1 MLEAKYVV
9 SSAPGTAIMFDDVER
24 IREALQFIDPGDR
37 ETWVKMGFAIK
48 DEFGDVGFDLWDE
61 WSQQASSYDYQ
72 AAKAMWKSANV
83 TGPVKIGTLFHAA
96 KEGGWVSSRSYQQ
109 PEPEI
114 LVERQRIAAERT
126 AKQSVDEMRERDVT
140 MKKANAIYQAAKPA
154 VGNPYLVRKNVQPVS
169 TLSQI
174 SAGLAASILGYSPK
188 SNGELLEGEL
198 LVVPVKQGGQLTTVE
213 LIDGNKR
220 KAALAGRG
228 TKIGGYWATERLPCD
243 DQVAFT
249 LLIGEGVATVLSAS
263 SASGHAGVAALSST
277 NLKEVATAMRS
288 RYPTATLIILA
299 DLIKASGTPDP
310 HAIEAAQVANG
321 RLAVPDFGS
330 DREAAMKDF
339 NDMMQVCGAEA
350 VVSALTNASQVE
362 SLTTVSTDKSDV
374 IRTANNG
381 WQKPQ
386 SLAANMG
393 REPYPIDALPSSI
406 RGAVQ
411 EVAAFVK
418 APLPMVVMSALAAL
432 SLTIQAHADVK
443 RLEKLVGPIGL
454 FLMAIADSG
463 ERKSTCD
470 GFFTKSVYEYEAA
483 QAEAAKPELKD
494 YIAACD
500 AWEAKRSGAKEK
512 IRQLAKENKPSGS
525 MEAALR
531 DLEHDKP
538 QPPKVPRL
546 LYADATPE
554 ALAFSL
560 AKQWPSAGVVSS
572 EAGVVF
578 GSHGMGKDSVMR
590 NLALLNQ
597 LWDGKSVTVD
607 RRATESFKVNNA
619 RLTVALQVQ
628 EPTLRE
634 FFLRTGALARG
645 TGFLAR
651 FLIAFPESTQ
661 GTRQIDPRVPD
672 GPIGWPKLTAFERRI
687 TEILQKP
694 IPLGEDDVLAPPM
707 LLLSSEAKRAWIE
720 FHNDIESGLSRD
732 GELYDV
738 RDVASKSA
746 DNAVRLAALFH
757 IFEGEDGAI
766 SVDTFEAASCIA
778 AWHLHEARRFF
789 GELALPAEVTDAVR
803 LDGWIVARCKRNC
816 DNSIGKNYAR
826 QHGPIRD
833 GLRFNAAIAVLEAL
847 DRLRVAKDGKQL
859 TIQLNPSLLIEE
871 A

>member
-1 MLEAKYVV
+1 
-9 SSAPGTAIMFDDVER
+9 
-24 IREALQFIDPGDR
+24 
-37 ETWVKMGFAIK
+37 
-48 DEFGDVGFDLWDE
+48 
-61 WSQQASSYDYQ
+61 
-72 AAKAMWKSANV
+72 
-83 TGPVKIGTLFHAA
+83 
-96 KEGGWVSSRSYQQ
+96 
-109 PEPEI
+109 
-114 LVERQRIAAERT
+114 
-126 AKQSVDEMRERDVT
+126 
-140 MKKANAIYQAAKPA
+140 
-154 VGNPYLVRKNVQPVS
+154 
-169 TLSQI
+169 
-174 SAGLAASILGYSPK
+174 
-188 SNGELLEGEL
+188 
-198 LVVPVKQGGQLTTVE
+198 
-213 LIDGNKR
+213 
-220 KAALAGRG
+220 
-228 TKIGGYWATERLPCD
+228 
-243 DQVAFT
+243 
-249 LLIGEGVATVLSAS
+249 
-263 SASGHAGVAALSST
+263 
-277 NLKEVATAMRS
+277 
-288 RYPTATLIILA
+288 
-299 DLIKASGTPDP
+299 
-310 HAIEAAQVANG
+310 
-321 RLAVPDFGS
+321 
-330 DREAAMKDF
+330 MKDF

-350 VVSALTNASQVE
+350 VASAMTNASQVE
-362 SLTTVSTDKSDV
+362 SFTTVSTDGSDV

-381 WQKPQ
+381 WPKPQ
-386 SLAANMG
+386 SLIANMA

-406 RGAVQ
+406 RAAVQ

-418 APLPMVVMSALAAL
+418 APLPMVIMSALAAL
-432 SLTIQAHADVK
+432 SLAIQAHADVK

-470 GFFTKSVYEYEAA
+470 GFFTKSIYDYEAA

-494 YIAACD
+494 YNAASD
-500 AWEAKRSGAKEK
+500 AWEAKRSGYKEK
-512 IRQLAKENKPSGS
+512 IRQLAKDNKPSGS

-538 QPPKVPRL
+538 QSPKIPRL

-634 FFLRTGALARG
+634 FFSRTGALARG

-651 FLIAFPESTQ
+651 FLVAFPESTQ

-672 GPIGWPKLTAFERRI
+672 GPLGWPKLTAFERRI

-707 LLLSSEAKRAWIE
+707 LLLSSEAKTAWIE
-720 FHNDIESGLSRD
+720 FHNNIESGLSRE

-757 IFEGEDGAI
+757 IFEGEEGAI
-766 SVDTFEAASCIA
+766 SVDTFEGASCIA

-789 GELALPAEVTDAVR
+789 GELALPAEVTDAAR
-803 LDGWIVARCKRNC
+803 LDGWIVARCKQNC
-816 DNSIGKNYAR
+816 NNSIGKNYAR

-833 GLRFNAAIAVLEAL
+833 GLRFNAAISALEAL
-847 DRLRVAKDGKQL
+847 DRLRVAKEGKQL